1 MQVFK
6 ACIKI
11 IRHNLPA
18 MMIFLG
24 VFIAFVM
31 MVTLF
36 NPQAEAEDFTASR
49 PRMAIINED
58 SGQPI
63 SDGLEEYL
71 FSTAVPVELKDD
83 SDSIQDALFFRDV
96 VYILRIP
103 AGFSESFIAGSDSI
117 NLIRTTLPDSYQG
130 AYSDQLITR
139 YLDAAARYITA
150 APDRDLN
157 QTVSDIRSDL
167 ALKAEVTVS
176 SHDVGNGFSSMIYYY
191 IFLAYSLTAVMIL
204 GVSSIM
210 MAFLHRDIRLRNL
223 SSPVRITSY
232 NLQLVLG
239 NFFFSVIAAIIL
251 SLASLVFYQDFAD
264 LKRWLLLVVN
274 TIVFAVTMMI
284 LSFLLSQFIRSRSTQ
299 QVAANVVAL
308 GTCFISGVFVPQ
320 EMLGESVLAAASFTP
335 TYWYI
340 RAVRMIQHM
349 PANGST
355 ELRNYSNSLLVQIA
369 FAAAFLAVSLVISRQ
384 RRQSDRS

>member
-6 ACIKI
+6 ACLKI
-11 IRHNLPA
+11 IRHNLPS

-36 NPQAEAEDFTASR
+36 NPQAEAVNFTASR
-49 PRMAIINED
+49 PRMAIINDD

-71 FSTAVPVELKDD
+71 YASATPVEIKSD

-103 AGFSESFIAGSDSI
+103 AGFGESFIAGNDSLK
-117 NLIRTTLPDSYQG
+117 LIRTTLPDSYQG
-130 AYSDQLITR
+130 VYSDQLITR
-139 YLDAAARYITA
+139 YLDAASRYLQT
-150 APDRDLN
+150 DSSRDLQ
-157 QTVSDIRSDL
+157 QTVANIQRDL
-167 ALKAEVTVS
+167 DLEAEVTLS
-176 SHDVGNGFSSMIYYY
+176 SHEIDNGFSSMIYYY
-191 IFLAYSLTAVMIL
+191 TFMAYSLTAVMIL

-210 MAFLHRDIRLRNL
+210 MAFQQRDIRLRNL
-223 SSPVRITSY
+223 SSPVKISSY
-232 NLQLVLG
+232 SMQLVLG

-251 SLASLVFYQDFAD
+251 SLASLVFFQDFAD
-264 LKRWLLLVVN
+264 FRRWLLLVLN
-274 TIVFAVTMMI
+274 TLIFAVTMMI
-284 LSFLLSQFIRSRSTQ
+284 LSFLLSQFIRSRATQ

-320 EMLGESVLAAASFTP
+320 EMLGSSVLAAASFTP
-335 TYWYI
+335 TYWYV

-349 PANGST
+349 STGGSN
-355 ELRNYSNSLLVQIA
+355 ELTSYTNSLLIQIV
-369 FAAAFLAVSLVISRQ
+369 FALAFLTVALVISRQ
-384 RRQSDRS
+384 RRQSDTV